1 MSNSIRFILN
11 GTPIELEAEPHYTLL
26 ELLRDHVKLTGTKMG
41 CEVGEC
47 GACTVLLNG
56 KNVTSCLVMAV
67 TLKEDDEIT
76 TIEGL
81 ANEDILDPIQEAF
94 IENGALQCGFCTP
107 GMILAIKALLDENPH
122 PSREEI
128 IRGVSG
134 NMCRCTGYEQI
145 IEAVEKAASVRECK
159 EGGRA

>member
-1 MSNSIRFILN
+1 MNRISFILN
-11 GTPIELEAEPHYTLL
+11 GKRVELETEPQYTLL
-26 ELLRDHVKLTGTKMG
+26 ELLRNHVKLTGTKMG

-56 KNVTSCLVMAV
+56 RNVTSCLVLAA
-67 TLKEDDEIT
+67 TLEEDDEIT

-81 ANEDILDPIQEAF
+81 ADEDILDPIQEAF
-94 IENGALQCGFCTP
+94 IENGALQCGYCTP

-122 PSREEI
+122 PTREEI
-128 IRGVSG
+128 MRGVSG

-145 IEAVEKAASVRECK
+145 IEAVMRAIAVRDAGK
-159 EGGRA
+159 GGEA

>member
-1 MSNSIRFILN
+1 MEISFILN
-11 GTPIELEAEPHYTLL
+11 GTTRTMMAQPHWTLL

-41 CEVGEC
+41 CESGEC

-56 KNVTSCLVMAV
+56 ENVNSCLVLAS
-67 TLKEDDEIT
+67 TLRPQDEII

-81 ANEDILDPIQEAF
+81 AHEDILDPIQEAF
-94 IENGALQCGFCTP
+94 AERGALQCGYCTP
-107 GMILAIKALLDENPH
+107 GMILAVKALLNKNPH

-128 IRGVSG
+128 KRGVSG

-145 IEAVEKAASVRECK
+145 IEAVEQVVALGK
-159 EGGRA
+159 EAEQT